1 MKKPIKSKYPEK
13 LEVRYRHFDAANE
26 LVLAWRTYNI
36 LKAKSAKKNAT
47 EEDFINVGKALED
60 WDIKLKNLEKIQ
72 SEINQFTNLK
82 FYGNRNTVNP
92 LEEIK

>member
-1 MKKPIKSKYPEK
+1 MKELKSKYPEK
-13 LEVRYRHFDAANE
+13 LEMRYRYQAASDE
-26 LVLAWRTYNI
+26 LILAWRTYNI
-36 LKAKSAKKNAT
+36 LKAKSAKRNAT

-82 FYGNRNTVNP
+82 FYGNRN
-92 LEEIK
+92 